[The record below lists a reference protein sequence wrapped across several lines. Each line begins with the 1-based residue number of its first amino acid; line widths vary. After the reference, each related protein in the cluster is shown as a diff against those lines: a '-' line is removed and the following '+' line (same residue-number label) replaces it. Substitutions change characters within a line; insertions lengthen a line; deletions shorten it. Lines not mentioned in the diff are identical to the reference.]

1 MKGTENKRQAII
13 YGVVMLAVFGFTV
26 GIFLMFVPDSPRYS
40 YWIAMGDISLM
51 VIFAGTYL
59 IYDLLLSTRK
69 VRSKIPIAMHI
80 GIGTTVGIFFLV
92 SIAIVMTF
100 LFAFNRSNLD
110 GIFLWVVIGKWLLL
124 LLVIS
129 PMWLTVQ
136 QGEDESVSQV
146 QSEGERVAMVSIL
159 EQALAELRRLR
170 TSSEKGTLEWHVVDE
185 LETLRNQ
192 IRSRVSQRAVTD
204 AKNET
209 LSKLIDELTNIV
221 SEIGHSSENER
232 KATLMCVQDAISKI
246 SREVANL

>member
-1 MKGTENKRQAII
+1 
-13 YGVVMLAVFGFTV
+13 
-26 GIFLMFVPDSPRYS
+26 
-40 YWIAMGDISLM
+40 
-51 VIFAGTYL
+51 
-59 IYDLLLSTRK
+59 
-69 VRSKIPIAMHI
+69 MHI